1 MELTPKINIME
12 DGILTAC
19 IKQIQDDDTVFNFN
33 ISTIDVIFTATRKN
47 KTGEFKLKTEQFFE
61 LLNSNLD
68 TQFLFASWFGNAY
81 NELLEKEGSKT
92 KLMV

>member
-1 MELTPKINIME
+1 MK

-19 IKQIQDDDTVFNFN
+19 IKQIQNNDTVFNFN
-33 ISTIDVIFTATRKN
+33 ISTIDVIFAASRKN
-47 KTGEFKLKTEQFFE
+47 KTGEFKLKTEQFYE
-61 LLNSNLD
+61 LINSDLD

-92 KLMV
+92 KLML